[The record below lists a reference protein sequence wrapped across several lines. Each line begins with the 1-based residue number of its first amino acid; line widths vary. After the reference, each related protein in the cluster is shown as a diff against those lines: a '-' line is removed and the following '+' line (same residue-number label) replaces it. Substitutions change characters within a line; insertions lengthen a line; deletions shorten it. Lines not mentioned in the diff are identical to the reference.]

1 MPEKPLV
8 LVVEDEFLLAMPL
21 EAHLADLNYDVK
33 LAASARTAMAIIEAQ
48 AANLACLVTDIRLG
62 VGPTGWEL
70 ARWARERNAA
80 LPVIYMSGDSIL
92 DWTQWGVTDSLM
104 LQKPF
109 NLNQVSAALARLISS
124 MPA

>member
-1 MPEKPLV
+1 VPEKPLV

-33 LAASARTAMAIIEAQ
+33 LAASARAAMAIIEAQ
-48 AANLACLVTDIRLG
+48 AANFACLVTDIRLG
-62 VGPTGWEL
+62 AGPTGWEL
-70 ARWARERNAA
+70 ARWAREINAA

-92 DWTQWGVTDSLM
+92 DWTKWGVTDSLM
-104 LQKPF
+104 LPKPF
-109 NLNQVSAALARLISS
+109 NLNQVSAALAGLISS